1 MAAPLRIG
9 ELLIS
14 QGFITEKQLQIALE
28 QQKVTGAILGDMLIK
43 LGFITAPEFARTIA
57 VQFGLEYHDLAEV
70 PPDEEAL
77 KLIPKETAQKA
88 GLIPLALTD
97 GRLSIGITNP
107 SNIVAVDTV
116 TKLTGKNPAVYIVD
130 SDLYQESI
138 EKSYFFMAHPIKRRM
153 EDMVATLRQS
163 AGAVPGSTI
172 AELVDLIM
180 MDGVRKIA
188 TDIHIS
194 PADDVVNIFYRIDG
208 VLQHGHCVQK
218 QVHSG
223 VVSRIKVL
231 AQLDIAEQRFP
242 QDGSFSYEFLSK
254 RFEVRVSTVPSIFG
268 ENLVMRLLAG
278 GGPMLRLESLGLT
291 DYSMLRLRSL
301 VNKSY
306 GIILIAGPTGSGKTT
321 TLYAALRE
329 LDRLERNILTV
340 EDPVEYRLSFVKQT
354 QLNEKA
360 GYTFAHAAR
369 SFMRQDP
376 DVMLLGEIRDEETAQ
391 MAVRAAIT
399 GHLVLSTL
407 HANDAVTA
415 IPRLL
420 DLKVDA
426 FLLSTALVG
435 VLAQRLVRKICRHC
449 REEYRLSDDESSF
462 FRLYGIEITTAYRGA
477 GCRKCDGTGFSGR
490 TVICEIIAVNSR
502 IRQMVFT
509 GASTDDIIHAANA
522 DGMTTLLEDGI
533 SKAAE
538 GITTLGEI
546 RRVAG

>member
-14 QGFITEKQLQIALE
+14 QGFITEKQLQIALD

-43 LGFITAPEFARTIA
+43 LGFITAPEFARAIA
-57 VQFGLEYHDLAEV
+57 VQFGYEYHDLAEV
-70 PPDEEAL
+70 PPDEDAL
-77 KLIPKETAQKA
+77 GLIPKEVAQKA
-88 GLIPLALTD
+88 GLIPLAIVA

-116 TKLTGKNPAVYIVD
+116 TKLTGKTPAVFIVD
-130 SDLYQESI
+130 SDLYQETI
-138 EKSYFFMAHPIKRRM
+138 EKAYFFMAHPLKKRM
-153 EDMVATLRQS
+153 EEVVATLKQ
-163 AGAVPGSTI
+163 ATGAVPGSII
-172 AELVDLIM
+172 AELVELIM
-180 MDGVRKIA
+180 MDGVRKMA

-194 PADDVVNIFYRIDG
+194 PADDVANIFYRIDG
-208 VLQHGHCVQK
+208 VLQHGYCIQK
-218 QVHSG
+218 QAHIG

-254 RFEVRVSTVPSIFG
+254 HFEVRVSTVPSIFG
-268 ENLVMRLLAG
+268 ENLVMRLLFG

-291 DYSMLRLRSL
+291 EESIYRLRAL
-301 VNKSY
+301 VNKSH

-360 GYTFAHAAR
+360 GYTFALAAR

-391 MAVRAAIT
+391 MAIRAAIT

-407 HANDAVTA
+407 HANNAVTA

-426 FLLSTALVG
+426 FLLSTALVA
-435 VLAQRLVRKICRHC
+435 VLAQRLVRKICGNC
-449 REEYRLSDDESSF
+449 RTEYHLSDDEISF
-462 FRLYGIEITTAYRGA
+462 FRLHGIETETGYRGS
-477 GCRKCDGTGFSGR
+477 GCRKCEGTGYSGR
-490 TVICEIIAVNSR
+490 TSICEIITVNSR
-502 IRQMVFT
+502 VRQLIFQ
-509 GASTDDIIHAANA
+509 GASIDDILHAASS
-522 DGMTTLLEDGI
+522 DGMATLLEDGVN
-533 SKAAE
+533 KAAE
-538 GITTLGEI
+538 GVTTLSEV